1 MGIRWG
7 VLDGFVLDLMVGLS
21 FVWLGMMGG
30 IMFVMEYGSY
40 YVFMIGLYGGVGLT
54 SCHRSRGR
62 GPGLALGAA
71 LRSGEPLGLLPVAC
85 N

>member
-1 MGIRWG
+1 MGIRWS

-30 IMFVMEYGSY
+30 IMFVMEYGNY

-54 SCHRSRGR
+54 SCHRGRGR
-62 GPGLALGAA
+62 GPGVGSEGRAA
-71 LRSGEPLGLLPVAC
+71 LWRAPGLFPVAC